1 MVIVRIMG
9 GLGNQLFQYA
19 AGRTL
24 AERHKT
30 ELKLDIGWFSETK
43 QRRCYALDDFHIN
56 ASIAKEEEI
65 DALTRRGKT
74 LAGKA
79 IRRLMT
85 KTGIWE
91 DRWIRERYYHFDPS
105 ILDLPDNVYLHG
117 YWQSYKYFADIDA
130 ILRKELI
137 PKRPLGAAAATA
149 AEKADYLN
157 SVSLHVRRGDYCS
170 DQKVSERFVVCG
182 PDYFMQACDTVVRRV
197 SDPVFFIFSDDP
209 GWVKKNLKLP
219 YPTIFVEGN
228 TALEDLVLISRC
240 KHNIMANSSFSFWGA
255 WLNVNPDKNVIAPE
269 KWFKDTSR
277 NTGDQ
282 MPDTWIRI

>member
-1 MVIVRIMG
+1 MG

-30 ELKLDIGWFSETK
+30 ELKLDIGWFSTTEQ
-43 QRRCYALDDFHIN
+43 QRGYALDNFHIN

-79 IRRLMT
+79 VRRLMT

-105 ILDLPDNVYLHG
+105 VLDLPDNVYLHG

-137 PKRPLGAAAATA
+137 QRKPLGKAAVIT
-149 AEKADYLN
+149 AEKAACLN
-157 SVSLHVRRGDYCS
+157 SFSLHVRRGDYCS
-170 DQKVSERFVVCG
+170 EAKVSERFFVCG
-182 PDYFMQACDTVVRRV
+182 PDYFMRACEIVSQRV

-209 GWVKKNLKLP
+209 GWVKENLKLP
-219 YPTIFVEGN
+219 YQTVIVEGN

-240 KHNIMANSSFSFWGA
+240 RH
-255 WLNVNPDKNVIAPE
+255 
-269 KWFKDTSR
+269 TSWPTVPSASGGHGSTR
-277 NTGDQ
+277 
-282 MPDTWIRI
+282 IRIKSSSRQRSGLRMHRGIQATKCLTHG